1 MTHKER
7 EIITDLSKCDF
18 RQIHAYYV
26 QQNEDRKNR
35 SKEEKKAL
43 KETNEALIAEYGWCN
58 IDGHKQRI
66 GNFKIEPPGLFR
78 GRGEHPKQGMLK
90 KRIMPED
97 VIINCSKD
105 SAIPKPPDGHKWK
118 EVGHSHGVGLVKVVT
133 SVGSGVSAGLL
144 CTLHYIFQCNCLSV
158 FSVSCSFTETSFKGG
173 EATAE

>member
-1 MTHKER
+1 MGRILLLFPLCCIGDELGRRSIHITDLLYVVWKVKFHSLQVMTSKER

-18 RQIHAYYV
+18 RQMYAFFV

-35 SKEEKKAL
+35 TKEEKKQL
-43 KETNEALIAEYGWCN
+43 KEQNEALIAEYGWCN

-105 SAIPKPPDGHKWK
+105 SNIPKPPEGHRWK
-118 EVGHSHGVGLVKVVT
+118 EVSR
-133 SVGSGVSAGLL
+133 
-144 CTLHYIFQCNCLSV
+144 
-158 FSVSCSFTETSFKGG
+158 
-173 EATAE
+173 